1 VWDLRLR
8 SFAHKVRSYDAVM
21 DTNEIRR
28 RLIWH
33 QNRINSLATLLPAE
47 AQLDFWT
54 VDCTEVTDVAER
66 KRLVLTIT
74 EIRPEI
80 SHELLDRV
88 KSRR

>member
-1 VWDLRLR
+1 
-8 SFAHKVRSYDAVM
+8 M

-33 QNRINSLATLLPAE
+33 QNRINSLATMLPSE

-54 VDCTEVTDVAER
+54 VDCTETIDIAER

-74 EIRPEI
+74 EIRPQA
-80 SHELLDRV
+80 SAELLDRV

>member
-1 VWDLRLR
+1 MMN
-8 SFAHKVRSYDAVM
+8 SM

-33 QNRINSLATLLPAE
+33 QNRINSLATLLPAD

-54 VDCTEVTDVAER
+54 VDCTETIDIAER

-74 EIRPEI
+74 EIRREA
-80 SHELLDRV
+80 STELLDRV
-88 KSRR
+88 KSKR

>member
-1 VWDLRLR
+1 M
-8 SFAHKVRSYDAVM
+8 AAYDGFM

-33 QNRINSLATLLPAE
+33 QNRINSLATLLPAD

-54 VDCTEVTDVAER
+54 VDCTETIDIAER

-74 EIRPEI
+74 EIRREA
-80 SHELLDRV
+80 SSELLERV
-88 KSRR
+88 KSKR

>member
-1 VWDLRLR
+1 MMV
-8 SFAHKVRSYDAVM
+8 SM

-33 QNRINSLATLLPAE
+33 QNRINSLATLLPPE

-54 VDCTEVTDVAER
+54 VDCTETIDVAER

-74 EIRPEI
+74 EIRRDATA
-80 SHELLDRV
+80 ELLERV